1 MSENLTF
8 KSLGLRDYDGVWQ
21 SMKSHIREENFK
33 NEIWFLEHTPVFTLG
48 TAADQKHIL
57 NAKGIPVIQ
66 SDRGGE
72 VTYHGPGQLVIYF
85 MIDVK
90 RSKLGPK
97 ILVKTLQEFTKSLLK
112 EYSIDSEFIDG
123 APGVYVNE
131 KKIASIGLRI
141 SKGKTYHGISINVD
155 MDLAPFSY
163 INPCG
168 YEGLKVIQIKD
179 LNNSLT
185 KTNIVG
191 TPFVKKIVE
200 EESINSKVLNDIKNK
215 NSKDE
220 KIKSEK
226 NTDLDEKINNIFK

>member
-1 MSENLTF
+1 VSENLTF
-8 KSLGLRDYDGVWQ
+8 KSLGLRDYDDTWQ
-21 SMKSHIREENFK
+21 SMKSHIREEDFK
-33 NEIWFLEHTPVFTLG
+33 NEIWFIEHPPVFTLG

-57 NAKGIPVIQ
+57 NPKDIPVVQ

-90 RSKLGPK
+90 KSKLGPK
-97 ILVKTLQEFTKSLLK
+97 TLVKSLQEFTKSLLK
-112 EYSIDSEFIDG
+112 ECSIESQFIDG

-155 MDLAPFSY
+155 MDLTPFSY

-168 YEGLKVIQIKD
+168 YEGLEVTQIK
-179 LNNSLT
+179 
-185 KTNIVG
+185 
-191 TPFVKKIVE
+191 E
-200 EESINSKVLNDIKNK
+200 LNDKVAIK
-215 NSKDE
+215 DVE
-220 KIKSEK
+220 RLAIE
-226 NTDLDEKINNIFK
+226 LLEPIF